1 MNSICLFSVRNALEV
16 VLVDLVATRI
26 RVSIR

>member
-1 MNSICLFSVRNALEV
+1 MNSICLFSVRNGLEA

>member
-1 MNSICLFSVRNALEV
+1 MNSICLFSVRNGLEV

-26 RVSIR
+26 RVSIS